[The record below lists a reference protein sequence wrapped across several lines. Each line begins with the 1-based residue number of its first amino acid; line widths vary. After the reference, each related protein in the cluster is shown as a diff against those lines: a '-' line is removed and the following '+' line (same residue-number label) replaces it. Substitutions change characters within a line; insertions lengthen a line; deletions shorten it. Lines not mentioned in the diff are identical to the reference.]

1 MQNTKEIL
9 ALLKKH
15 YPNAEYYLE
24 FKNPLNLLVGA
35 ILSAQAR
42 DEVVN
47 ETMLELSKK
56 YKNASNYTDASL
68 EKLTKD
74 FGHINFAGTKAK
86 HIKEACRILVKSY
99 NGKIPS
105 SKEEL
110 IKLPGIGKK
119 TANVILINAFNKIV
133 GIPVDT
139 HVQRLS
145 CRLGWTKQNNPDKTE
160 QDLLKIIPKDDWKE
174 FPWLLKS
181 HGKAICKA
189 PEPYCSRCF
198 LSKLCPKKGVK
209 KQL

>member
-9 ALLKKH
+9 DRLRKH
-15 YPNAEYYLE
+15 YPNTEYYLD

-47 ETMLELSKK
+47 ATMLDLAKK
-56 YKNASNYTDASL
+56 YKTADDYANASI
-68 EKLTKD
+68 EKLAKD

-86 HIKEACRILVKSY
+86 HIKEACRILAKSY
-99 NGKIPS
+99 NGKVPD

-110 IKLPGIGKK
+110 MKLPGIGKK
-119 TANVILINAFNKIV
+119 TANVILINAFDKVV

-145 CRLGWTKQNNPDKTE
+145 YRLGWTKYNNPDKTE
-160 QDLLKIIPKDDWKE
+160 QYLVKIIPKECWKE
-174 FPWLLKS
+174 FPWLLKA
-181 HGKAICKA
+181 HGRAICKA
-189 PEPYCSRCF
+189 PNPFCSKCF
-198 LSKLCPKKGVK
+198 LNRLCPKKGVK
-209 KQL
+209 KRL